1 MGGRHCVAD
10 RGCDMKDLRHI
21 IAKLYN
27 RRGHLGE
34 RGIAAVE
41 LAIVLP
47 LMLIIVFAIVDF
59 GRLFNARLSITN
71 LAREGGSIA
80 SRTSLISPDKTAADI
95 IAMLQQG
102 ITSDLGG
109 FATSGKIYVWRI
121 KGGKEAAPNPD
132 IDTSVSASSPGGL
145 SVPSSIGSKLTNLGL
160 SPTFYQHLVYKTANK
175 MSDISSVT
183 VVEVFYKYT
192 PISPISNLIP
202 GLMTSDSGG
211 KIISSKAVF

>member
-1 MGGRHCVAD
+1 
-10 RGCDMKDLRHI
+10 MKDLRHI
-21 IAKLYN
+21 KAKLYN

-102 ITSDLGG
+102 TTSDLGG

-145 SVPSSIGSKLTNLGL
+145 SIPSSISNLGTLGL